1 MIVSL
6 PNGKSV
12 ELPIDII
19 FLSDK
24 EYDLY
29 IQALMSVD
37 AGEYS
42 EDVFYSSSM
51 SEVKNQIDEG
61 FVDDDL
67 LLSRDDI

>member
-1 MIVSL
+1 MRVSL

-12 ELPIDII
+12 ELPIDVL

-37 AGEYS
+37 AGEYT
-42 EDVFYSSSM
+42 EDAFYSSSM
-51 SEVKNQIDEG
+51 DDVKNQIDDG
-61 FVDDDL
+61 FADDDV